1 MKRASQLCCTSKSG
15 AAETMGMA
23 TRAQSDSKRY
33 LCRARCKFTIQI
45 YHPSVPGLQQCGSPG
60 DCDRSSLPGVHF
72 ELAKHSHTSGDLH
85 LKQKAEQEYD
95 AALLGNPQ
103 DENVVCRLGAIAAEK
118 GDTTDTNLLVCIRLL
133 AGCSAGTAAAMAQSA
148 SA

>member
-1 MKRASQLCCTSKSG
+1 MKSASQPCCTSKSG
-15 AAETMGMA
+15 AAEAMGMA

-33 LCRARCKFTIQI
+33 LCRRRCRFTVQI
-45 YHPSVPGLQQCGSPG
+45 YHPSVPRLQQSGSPG
-60 DCDRSSLPGVHF
+60 DCDRYSLPGVHF
-72 ELAKHSHTSGDLH
+72 ALAKHLHTSEDLH
-85 LKQKAEQEYD
+85 LKQEAEQEYD
-95 AALLGNPQ
+95 AALPGNPQ

-118 GDTTDTNLLVCIRLL
+118 GDTTDANLLVCIRLL